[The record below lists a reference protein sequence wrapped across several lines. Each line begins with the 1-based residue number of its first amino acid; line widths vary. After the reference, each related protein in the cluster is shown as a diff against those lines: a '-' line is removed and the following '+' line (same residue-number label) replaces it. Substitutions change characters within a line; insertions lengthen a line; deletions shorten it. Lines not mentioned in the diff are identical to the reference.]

1 MKSDFA
7 VAYRRINMAF
17 QVSPGIQVKEVDL
30 TNVVPAVSSTTGAY
44 AGNFR
49 WGPVDEVITI
59 TSESLLAETFGQ
71 PANTNASAEE
81 YYSAAGF
88 LNYANDLKVVRLAT
102 TGLYSANAAGA
113 TTSLL
118 KNSTQYSESYKDG
131 DLNATVGAWTSR
143 HAGVLGNSIKVSSC
157 ASSNAYSEDN
167 VDTTSANNAVGATS
181 ITSVSDADANFLV
194 GDKIWFAGDDS
205 QKYKVTAVAATSL
218 TIEALGQPSGTGL
231 VSAVDGSSV
240 AVNISRE
247 WEFAG
252 QFDSAPG
259 TSAQA
264 TAAGTTNDQLH
275 VCVVDEDGVIS
286 GTVGTILEKFA
297 FVSKA
302 SDAKDTFGASNYYRD
317 VIESGSNYIWWTG
330 HDTDIVSGAAEERTF
345 AASVSSAF
353 GTPDLPQN
361 ASLSGG
367 ADGRL
372 PTAAQKY
379 AAWQSFFRDG
389 DTIDIS
395 FLIVGSSHT
404 DNGSGT
410 EQDLLADWTTLT
422 NQAILITENRLDC
435 IAYMS
440 PRRSDCVNVTES
452 TATSNIK
459 TTADTASSSSYA
471 MMDGNWLYIYD
482 KYNDRYV
489 WVPACGHTAG
499 LAARSD
505 TLRDPWFSPAGFSRG
520 QYLGVTKLAFSP
532 QKANRDTLYKARVNP
547 VVTFPGQGTVL
558 FGDKTMLTVPSA
570 FDRVN
575 VRRLFIVLEKAIS
588 TAAKAQLFEF
598 NDPFTRASF
607 RSAVEPFLRE
617 VQSRRGIYDFAVVC
631 DETNNTDA
639 VVDGNE
645 FVASIFIKP
654 ARSINFI
661 TLNFVAARS
670 GVEFEEI
677 YGAV

>member
-1 MKSDFA
+1 M
-7 VAYRRINMAF
+7 
-17 QVSPGIQVKEVDL
+17 
-30 TNVVPAVSSTTGAY
+30 
-44 AGNFR
+44 
-49 WGPVDEVITI
+49 
-59 TSESLLAETFGQ
+59 TFKAIGQ
-71 PANTNASAEE
+71 PAN
-81 YYSAAGF
+81 
-88 LNYANDLKVVRLAT
+88 
-102 TGLYSANAAGA
+102 
-113 TTSLL
+113 
-118 KNSTQYSESYKDG
+118 
-131 DLNATVGAWTSR
+131 
-143 HAGVLGNSIKVSSC
+143 
-157 ASSNAYSEDN
+157 
-167 VDTTSANNAVGATS
+167 
-181 ITSVSDADANFLV
+181 
-194 GDKIWFAGDDS
+194 
-205 QKYKVTAVAATSL
+205 
-218 TIEALGQPSGTGL
+218 TGL

-247 WEFAG
+247 WEFAD
-252 QFDSAPG
+252 QFDRAPG

-264 TAAGTTNDQLH
+264 TAAGTSNDQMH
-275 VCVVDEDGVIS
+275 IVVVDEDGSIS
-286 GTVGTILEKFA
+286 GTQDTILEKYA

-302 SDAKDTFGASNYYRD
+302 SDATDTFGSSNYYRD
-317 VIESGSNYIWWTG
+317 VIERSSEYIWWTG

-345 AASVSSAF
+345 SASVSSAF
-353 GTPDLPQN
+353 GVPDLPQN
-361 ASLSGG
+361 SSLSGG
-367 ADGRL
+367 QDGRV
-372 PTAAQKY
+372 PTAGQKY
-379 AAWQSFFRDG
+379 GAWQSFFRDG
-389 DTIDIS
+389 DSIDVS

-410 EQDLLADWTTLT
+410 EQDVLVDWTTLT
-422 NQAILITENRLDC
+422 NQAILVTENRLDC
-435 IAYMS
+435 IAFVS

-452 TATSNIK
+452 TATTNIK
-459 TTADTASSSSYA
+459 ATADTASSSSYA
-471 MMDGNWLYIYD
+471 FMDANWLYIYD

-489 WVPACGHTAG
+489 WVPANGHTAG

-520 QYLGVTKLAFSP
+520 QYLGVTKLAYNP
-532 QKANRDTLYKARVNP
+532 QKANRDTLYKARINP

-570 FDRVN
+570 FDRIN

-639 VVDGNE
+639 VVDGNQ

>member
-1 MKSDFA
+1 
-7 VAYRRINMAF
+7 MAF

-30 TNVVPAVSSTTGAY
+30 TNVVPAVSSTTGAF

-49 WGPVDEVITI
+49 WGPVDEVVTI
-59 TSESLLAETFGQ
+59 TSESLLAETFGA

-81 YYSAAGF
+81 FFSAAGF
-88 LNYANDLKVVRLAT
+88 LNYANDLRVVRIAT
-102 TGLYSANAAGA
+102 TNLFSANSAGA

-118 KNSTQYSESYKDG
+118 KNATQYSESYRDG
-131 DLNATVGAWTSR
+131 DLNATVGAWTAR
-143 HAGVLGNSIKVSSC
+143 YAGALGNSLKVSVC

-167 VDTTSANNAVGATS
+167 VDTTTANNAVGATS
-181 ITSVSDADANFLV
+181 VTSVSDADANFLV

-205 QKYKVTAVAATSL
+205 QKYEVTAVAATSL
-218 TIEALGQPSGTGL
+218 TFKAIGQPANTGL

-247 WEFAG
+247 WEFAD
-252 QFDSAPG
+252 QFDRAPG

-264 TAAGTTNDQLH
+264 TAAGTSNDQMH
-275 VCVVDEDGVIS
+275 IVVVDEDGSIS
-286 GTVGTILEKFA
+286 GTQDTILEKYA

-302 SDAKDTFGASNYYRD
+302 SDATDTFGSSNYYRD
-317 VIESGSNYIWWTG
+317 VVERSSEYIWWTG

-345 AASVSSAF
+345 SASVSSAF
-353 GTPDLPQN
+353 GVPDLPQN
-361 ASLSGG
+361 SSLSGG
-367 ADGRL
+367 QDGRV
-372 PTAAQKY
+372 PTAGQKY
-379 AAWQSFFRDG
+379 GAWQSFFRDG
-389 DTIDIS
+389 DSIDVS

-404 DNGSGT
+404 DNGSGS
-410 EQDLLADWTTLT
+410 EQDILTDWTTLT
-422 NQAILITENRLDC
+422 NQAILVTENRLDC
-435 IAYMS
+435 IAFVS

-452 TATSNIK
+452 TATTNIK
-459 TTADTASSSSYA
+459 ASADTASSSSYA
-471 MMDGNWLYIYD
+471 FMDANWLYIYD

-489 WVPACGHTAG
+489 WVPANGHTAG

-520 QYLGVTKLAFSP
+520 QYLGVTKLAYNP
-532 QKANRDTLYKARVNP
+532 QKANRDTLYKARINP

-570 FDRVN
+570 FDRIN

-639 VVDGNE
+639 VIDGNQ

>member
-1 MKSDFA
+1 
-7 VAYRRINMAF
+7 MAF

-30 TNVVPAVSSTTGAY
+30 TNVVPAVSSTTGAF

-49 WGPVDEVITI
+49 WGPVDEVVTI
-59 TSESLLAETFGQ
+59 TSESLLAETFGA

-81 YYSAAGF
+81 FFSAAGF
-88 LNYANDLKVVRLAT
+88 LNYANDLRVVRIAT
-102 TGLYSANAAGA
+102 TNLFSANSAGA

-118 KNSTQYSESYKDG
+118 KNATQYSESYRDG
-131 DLNATVGAWTSR
+131 DLNATVGAWTAR
-143 HAGVLGNSIKVSSC
+143 YAGALGNSLKVSVC

-167 VDTTSANNAVGATS
+167 VDTTTANNAVGATS
-181 ITSVSDADANFLV
+181 VTSVSDADANFLV

-205 QKYKVTAVAATSL
+205 QKYEVTAVAATSL
-218 TIEALGQPSGTGL
+218 TFKAIGQPANTGL

-247 WEFAG
+247 WEFAD
-252 QFDSAPG
+252 QFDRAPG

-264 TAAGTTNDQLH
+264 TAAGTSNDQMH
-275 VCVVDEDGVIS
+275 IVVVDEDGSIS
-286 GTVGTILEKFA
+286 GTQDTILEKYA

-302 SDAKDTFGASNYYRD
+302 SDATDTFGSSNYYRD
-317 VIESGSNYIWWTG
+317 VVERSSEYIWWTG

-345 AASVSSAF
+345 SASVSSAF
-353 GTPDLPQN
+353 GVPDLPQN
-361 ASLSGG
+361 SSLSGG
-367 ADGRL
+367 QDGRV
-372 PTAAQKY
+372 PTAGQKY
-379 AAWQSFFRDG
+379 GAWQSFFRDG
-389 DTIDIS
+389 DSIDVS

-404 DNGSGT
+404 DNGSGS
-410 EQDLLADWTTLT
+410 EQDILTDWTTLT
-422 NQAILITENRLDC
+422 NQAILVTENRLDC
-435 IAYMS
+435 IAFVS

-452 TATSNIK
+452 TATTNIK
-459 TTADTASSSSYA
+459 ASADTASSSSYA
-471 MMDGNWLYIYD
+471 FMDANWLYIYD

-489 WVPACGHTAG
+489 WVPANGHTAG

-520 QYLGVTKLAFSP
+520 QYLGVTKLAYNP
-532 QKANRDTLYKARVNP
+532 QKANRDTLYKARINP

-570 FDRVN
+570 FDRIN

-639 VVDGNE
+639 VVDGNQ

>member
-1 MKSDFA
+1 LF
-7 VAYRRINMAF
+7 
-17 QVSPGIQVKEVDL
+17 
-30 TNVVPAVSSTTGAY
+30 
-44 AGNFR
+44 
-49 WGPVDEVITI
+49 
-59 TSESLLAETFGQ
+59 
-71 PANTNASAEE
+71 
-81 YYSAAGF
+81 
-88 LNYANDLKVVRLAT
+88 
-102 TGLYSANAAGA
+102 SANASGA

-118 KNSTQYSESYKDG
+118 KNSTQYVESYRDG
-131 DLNATVGAWTSR
+131 DLNGTVGAWTAR
-143 HAGVLGNSIKVSSC
+143 WAGALGNSIKVSVC
-157 ASSNAYSEDN
+157 ASANAYTEDN
-167 VDTTSANNAVGATS
+167 VDTTTANNAAAATTITS
-181 ITSVSDADANFLV
+181 ISDADANFVV

-205 QKYKVTAVAATSL
+205 QKYKVTAVAATTL

-240 AVNISRE
+240 AVQISRE
-247 WEFAG
+247 WEFADS
-252 QFDSAPG
+252 FDSAPG

-264 TAAGTTNDQLH
+264 TAAGTTNDQMH
-275 VCVVDEDGVIS
+275 VCVVDEDGLIS
-286 GTVGTILEKFA
+286 GTHDTILEKFA

-302 SDAKDTFGASNYYRD
+302 SDATDTFGASNYYRD
-317 VIESGSNYIWWTG
+317 VIEGSSEYIWWTG

-345 AASVSSAF
+345 TASVSTAF
-353 GTPDLPQN
+353 GVPDLPQN

-367 ADGRL
+367 ADGRV

-379 AAWQSFFRDG
+379 GAWQSFFRDG
-389 DTIDIS
+389 DVIDIS

-435 IAYMS
+435 IAFVS

-459 TTADTASSSSYA
+459 ASADTASSSSYA
-471 MMDGNWLYIYD
+471 FMDGNWLYIYD

-489 WVPACGHTAG
+489 WVPANGHTAG

-520 QYLGVTKLAFSP
+520 QYLGVTKLAYNP
-532 QKANRDTLYKARVNP
+532 QKANRDTLYKARINP

-558 FGDKTMLTVPSA
+558 FGDKTMLSVPSA
-570 FDRVN
+570 FDRIN

>member
-1 MKSDFA
+1 
-7 VAYRRINMAF
+7 
-17 QVSPGIQVKEVDL
+17 
-30 TNVVPAVSSTTGAY
+30 
-44 AGNFR
+44 
-49 WGPVDEVITI
+49 
-59 TSESLLAETFGQ
+59 
-71 PANTNASAEE
+71 
-81 YYSAAGF
+81 
-88 LNYANDLKVVRLAT
+88 
-102 TGLYSANAAGA
+102 LYSANASGA

-118 KNSTQYSESYKDG
+118 KNSDQYVASYRDG
-131 DLNATVGAWTSR
+131 DLNATVGAWTAR
-143 HAGVLGNSIKVSSC
+143 YAGALGNSLKVSVC

-167 VDTTSANNAVGATS
+167 VDTTSASNAAGATS
-181 ITSVSDADANFLV
+181 ITSVSDADANFVV

-240 AVNISRE
+240 SVNISRE
-247 WEFAG
+247 WEFADS
-252 QFDSAPG
+252 FDKAPG
-259 TSAQA
+259 SSAQA
-264 TAAGTTNDQLH
+264 TAAGSSNDQLH
-275 VCVVDEDGVIS
+275 VCVVDEDGSIS
-286 GTVGTILEKFA
+286 GTQDTILEKFA

-302 SDAKDTFGASNYYRD
+302 SDATDTFGSSNYYRD
-317 VIESGSNYIWWTG
+317 VIERSSEYIWWTG

-353 GTPDLPQN
+353 GAPDLPQN
-361 ASLSGG
+361 VSLSGG
-367 ADGRL
+367 ADGRV

-379 AAWQSFFRDG
+379 GAWQSFFKDG
-389 DTIDIS
+389 DNIDIS

-435 IAYMS
+435 IAFVS
-440 PRRSDCVNVTES
+440 PRRSDVVNVTES

-459 TTADTASSSSYA
+459 ASADTASSSSYA
-471 MMDGNWLYIYD
+471 FMDGNWLYIYD

-489 WVPACGHTAG
+489 WVPANGHTAG

-520 QYLGVTKLAFSP
+520 QYLGVTKLAYNP
-532 QKANRDTLYKARVNP
+532 QKANRDTLYKARINP

-558 FGDKTMLTVPSA
+558 FGDKTMLSVPSA
-570 FDRVN
+570 FDRIN

-639 VVDGNE
+639 VIDGNQ